1 MRSASVMVFTAFG
14 SRPRRLASSSAIS
27 VSGRASYSGSIMRSA
42 QYTVSAFTL
51 QAMLPFSHHVATGST
66 MSQYWREASKKGAA
80 PHTKSTLRKTL
91 MPAFALGSEFRLF
104 S

>member
-1 MRSASVMVFTAFG
+1 MVFTVFG

-51 QAMLPFSHHVATGST
+51 QAILPFSHHVAAGNTT
-66 MSQYWREASKKGAA
+66 SQYCREASKNGPT
-80 PHTKSTLRKTL
+80 PHTKSTLRNTL
-91 MPAFALGSEFRLF
+91 MPAFALGSELRLF
-104 S
+104 